1 LKNELSSKVEYI
13 HELYSVKEDYK
24 ALCSELKQKIND
36 MEQTIEFY
44 RMRVGVVASGCSPNC
59 KRDIIVKAFDTLYT
73 AVSKRAI
80 SNVIGLTVL
89 QEIMQEI
96 AEK

>member
-1 LKNELSSKVEYI
+1 LKNELSAKVEYI

-24 ALCSELKQKIND
+24 ALCSELKQKINN

-44 RMRVGVVASGCSPNC
+44 RIHSGIVGSGCSPNC
-59 KRDIIVKAFDTLYT
+59 RKDVIVKAFDTLYT
-73 AVSKRAI
+73 AVSQRAI
-80 SNVIGLTVL
+80 SDIIGLRVL
-89 QEIMQEI
+89 REIMQEI

>member
-1 LKNELSSKVEYI
+1 VEYI

-24 ALCSELKQKIND
+24 ALSSELRQKIND

-44 RMRVGVVASGCSPNC
+44 RLHLGVVASGCSPNC
-59 KRDIIVKAFDTLYT
+59 KRDIIAKAFDTLYT
-73 AVSKRAI
+73 AVSQRAI
-80 SNVIGLTVL
+80 SDIIGLRVL
-89 QEIMQEI
+89 RELMQEI